1 MSMGLKAMHAG
12 HSTVLIGRRYLE
24 HGFLDV
30 AMRLFVRNAAQVE
43 KRDWT
48 LLVEHLMD
56 RQRIVDAVRVCE
68 IGDVP
73 VPCARLLALG
83 DASLR
88 RKDIEAAIRFYE
100 LGDAD
105 RKRWARVVDL
115 LSARPDQE
123 RRAIALAE
131 RYLVGEAPTVE
142 LRLAAAN

>member
-1 MSMGLKAMHAG
+1 MGLKPMHAG
-12 HSTVLIGRRYLE
+12 HSTVFIGRRYLE
-24 HGFLDV
+24 RGFLDV
-30 AMRLFVRNAAQVE
+30 AMRLFVRNAALVE
-43 KRDWT
+43 KRDWA
-48 LLVEHLMD
+48 LLVERLMD
-56 RQRIVDAVRVCE
+56 RHRIVDAVRACE
-68 IGDVP
+68 IGGVP
-73 VPCARLLALG
+73 VPRVQLLALG
-83 DASLR
+83 DGSLR
-88 RKDIEAAIRFYE
+88 RKDFEAAIRFYE